1 MTESPSVGQNT
12 NHSFHVAFCVDG
24 HYLRA
29 MAATIA
35 SIIEHNPEQPFTF
48 HVLSFFIQDEERQK
62 LKQFER
68 NPLVKTELH
77 LVDPDDFAGL
87 SHLFGSSHYSSAIFS
102 RLLIPTIL
110 EEKSERVLY
119 LDADILCVGSLKP
132 LIELQDS
139 GEIAIV
145 IPDAPITVQRRV
157 EALGLPHLR
166 YFNSGVMLINIKR
179 WLENRVTEKTLEV
192 LSSDRKDM
200 RFPDQDALNLV
211 LHENV
216 RYISPR
222 FNYLYDL
229 IHDLNLNKIRIRP
242 WGEAVLVHFAGAVKP
257 WCDWSGHD
265 VRALYRHYLDHSPW
279 SHSSLDLYP
288 LNTKEIRMY
297 SRFLFRKGKW
307 RASFGWYLK
316 YLKVKLSKKLVS

>member
-1 MTESPSVGQNT
+1 MSQSLSIDQSTDQ
-12 NHSFHVAFCVDG
+12 SFHVAFCVDG

-35 SIIEHNPEQPFTF
+35 SIIEHNPEQAFTF
-48 HVLSFFIQDEERQK
+48 HVLSFFMQDEEQQK
-62 LKQFER
+62 LKQFEC
-68 NPLVKTELH
+68 NPLVKTSVH
-77 LVDPDDFAGL
+77 LVDPDDFADL

-110 EEKSERVLY
+110 EESADRVLY
-119 LDADILCVGSLKP
+119 LDADILCVGSLRP
-132 LIELQDS
+132 LIELQDR
-139 GEIAIV
+139 GEIATV
-145 IPDAPITVQRRV
+145 VPDAPITVQRRF
-157 EALGLPHLR
+157 EALGLPNQR

-179 WLENRVTEKTLEV
+179 WLQSKITEKTLEV

-211 LHENV
+211 LHETV
-216 RYISPR
+216 RYVSPR

-229 IHDLNLNKIRIRP
+229 IHDLNLNRTAIRP

-265 VRALYRHYLDHSPW
+265 IRSLFRHYLDHSPW
-279 SHSSLDLYP
+279 ALSSLDLHP
-288 LNTKEIRMY
+288 LNTKEMRMY
-297 SRFLFRKGKW
+297 SRFLFRKGEW
-307 RASFGWYLK
+307 MESFGWYLK
-316 YLKVKLSKKLVS
+316 YLKVKLRKKLS